1 MIKDNNEYHI
11 SRGPIKNIIKS
22 HKTNKLVPCLYGCA
36 RYLILDREKG
46 ILVCPNCGRSPA
58 NSQELVPLDAN
69 KLLTADGFTSTGQ
82 HTSPRA
88 QKFRS
93 KFKSRTLTPKPKID
107 SEMQKLVD
115 EGAKIISYSERIGGN
130 ETVRI

>member
-11 SRGPIKNIIKS
+11 SRGPTKNIIKT
-22 HKTNKLVPCLYGCA
+22 HKTNKLVPCLFGCA

-46 ILVCPNCGRSPA
+46 ILVCPNCGRSPE
-58 NSQELVPLDAN
+58 NSEQLVPIDRN
-69 KLLTADGFTSTGQ
+69 KLLTADGFTDTGL

-93 KFKSRTLTPKPKID
+93 KWKSRSLTPKGPQPD
-107 SEMQKLVD
+107 D
-115 EGAKIISYSERIGGN
+115 ELRKWAASGGWTIK
-130 ETVRI
+130 EFKEIVPTD